1 MAFPYTN
8 DCLVLVCVHSFG
20 KMELFSENR
29 FTPEAN
35 NIIEWLVLVRMLM
48 VLCFTSRLTLQ
59 GNRDGTGRLHSSTFD
74 HPPTPQD
81 QVVVYRRLY

>member
-8 DCLVLVCVHSFG
+8 DCLLHVCVHSFG

-48 VLCFTSRLTLQ
+48 VLRFTSLLTLK
-59 GNRDGTGRLHSSTFD
+59 GNRNGTGSLHSSTFD
-74 HPPTPQD
+74 KPPTPQD
-81 QVVVYRRLY
+81 QVVYRRLY